1 MNISNILMGVQVVLA
16 IVLILS
22 IMPQDTKSAVPSQ
35 YGGEGNQSYF
45 KPKGKEAFLGRVTKI
60 AAVLF
65 FINAISD
72 NLPSSFNFASFNYS
86 PTTINGTGLVE

>member
-1 MNISNILMGVQVVLA
+1 MSTVLMGVQIVLA
-16 IVLILS
+16 VILIVS
-22 IMPQDTKSAVPSQ
+22 VMGQDSKSAVPSQ

-65 FINAISD
+65 FLNA
-72 NLPSSFNFASFNYS
+72 LA
-86 PTTINGTGLVE
+86 LLLMK

>member
-1 MNISNILMGVQVVLA
+1 MKISNIQMGIQIVLA

-45 KPKGKEAFLGRVTKI
+45 KPKGKEAFLARVTKI
-60 AAVLF
+60 SAILF
-65 FINAISD
+65 FINAIVM
-72 NLPSSFNFASFNYS
+72 L
-86 PTTINGTGLVE
+86 LVK

>member
-1 MNISNILMGVQVVLA
+1 MDISAILMGVQVVLCVA
-16 IVLILS
+16 LIGS

-45 KPKGKEAFLGRVTKI
+45 KPKGKEAFLGRITKI

-65 FINAISD
+65 FLNA
-72 NLPSSFNFASFNYS
+72 LAM
-86 PTTINGTGLVE
+86 LLLK

>member
-1 MNISNILMGVQVVLA
+1 MNIGMILMGVQ
-16 IVLILS
+16 IVLSVILVGS

-65 FINAISD
+65 FLNALAMLLIK
-72 NLPSSFNFASFNYS
+72 
-86 PTTINGTGLVE
+86 

>member
-65 FINAISD
+65 CINAIAM
-72 NLPSSFNFASFNYS
+72 L
-86 PTTINGTGLVE
+86 LVK

>member
-45 KPKGKEAFLGRVTKI
+45 KPKGKEAFLGKLTKI
-60 AAVLF
+60 AAILF
-65 FINAISD
+65 FLNAIAM
-72 NLPSSFNFASFNYS
+72 LL
-86 PTTINGTGLVE
+86 IK